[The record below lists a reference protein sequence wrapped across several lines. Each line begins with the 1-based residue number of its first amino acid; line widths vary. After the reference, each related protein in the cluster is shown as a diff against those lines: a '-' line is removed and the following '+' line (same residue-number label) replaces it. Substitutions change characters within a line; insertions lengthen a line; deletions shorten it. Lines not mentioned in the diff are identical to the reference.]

1 MANLHVEPD
10 EALYQPFPDFQDREL
25 ETLEERQAEY
35 WHSPT
40 LKAYI
45 CSSARC
51 HPERF
56 AQPSSIFDLISRCQT
71 DARVQRWDLA
81 LSEQLQQQI
90 TQGACTYI
98 PKYMAIEVGKEIH

>member
-1 MANLHVEPD
+1 MANLPLEPNK
-10 EALYQPFPDFQDREL
+10 ALYQPFPDFQDREL
-25 ETLEERQAEY
+25 EALEEWQAEY

-51 HPERF
+51 HPARF

-81 LSEQLQQQI
+81 LSEQLQQ
-90 TQGACTYI
+90 
-98 PKYMAIEVGKEIH
+98 

>member
-1 MANLHVEPD
+1 MEPD

-25 ETLEERQAEY
+25 EALEEWQAEY

-51 HPERF
+51 HSERF
-56 AQPSSIFDLISRCQT
+56 AEPSSIFDLISRCQA

-98 PKYMAIEVGKEIH
+98 PKYMAIVAVENRDEGA